1 MIVPRAT
8 KPPTTNTVASG
19 ATDTSMTAAAYA
31 GSGRDTPTQIE
42 DDATIQVGIELELVH
57 SHNP

>member
-8 KPPTTNTVASG
+8 KPSTINTVASR
-19 ATDTSMTAAAYA
+19 ATDTSTMVAADAR
-31 GSGRDTPTQIE
+31 SGRDTPTQTE
-42 DDATIQVGIELELVH
+42 DDAPIQVGIELELVP